1 MSIML
6 TCIQTSD
13 QIVKA
18 FQWEK
23 YSQIPEMCILDDRL
37 DNSFQRDLTKMEHLR
52 MKVLYDGLSVESVE
66 IELVELRYM
75 FNRGACGSFGR
86 YRNTDGGIVQ
96 QMSSELATTITA
108 TLG

>member
-1 MSIML
+1 MVL

-75 FNRGACGSFGR
+75 FNRGAYLVFVLVSR
-86 YRNTDGGIVQ
+86 Y
-96 QMSSELATTITA
+96 
-108 TLG
+108 